1 MQKQFKN
8 ILPIAVGSIAA
19 GETMAI
25 EVDASG
31 LPVSSEYRKRVK
43 DNGLIE
49 IHRHIGGLENL
60 LNWYALRTQIHRH
73 IGGLEKGQWHAQT
86 VVNIHRHI
94 GGLEKVG

>member
-31 LPVSSEYRKRVK
+31 LPVSVEYRKRVK

-49 IHRHIGGLENL
+49 IAAQQTPAAEVK
-60 LNWYALRTQIHRH
+60 AAVKPKT
-73 IGGLEKGQWHAQT
+73 EKG
-86 VVNIHRHI
+86 V
-94 GGLEKVG
+94 E

>member
-31 LPVSSEYRKRVK
+31 LPVSGEYRKRVR

-49 IHRHIGGLENL
+49 VAAQPMPAVEVK
-60 LNWYALRTQIHRH
+60 AAAKPKT
-73 IGGLEKGQWHAQT
+73 EKG
-86 VVNIHRHI
+86 V
-94 GGLEKVG
+94 E

>member
-25 EVDASG
+25 DVDASG
-31 LPVSSEYRKRVK
+31 LPVNGEYRKRVK

-49 IHRHIGGLENL
+49 VAAQQTPAAEVKT
-60 LNWYALRTQIHRH
+60 AAKTKA
-73 IGGLEKGQWHAQT
+73 EVKGDNN
-86 VVNIHRHI
+86 V
-94 GGLEKVG
+94 

>member
-25 EVDASG
+25 EVDATG
-31 LPVSSEYRKRVK
+31 LPVASEYRKRVK

-49 IHRHIGGLENL
+49 VAAQQMPAVEVK
-60 LNWYALRTQIHRH
+60 AAAKPKT
-73 IGGLEKGQWHAQT
+73 EKG
-86 VVNIHRHI
+86 V
-94 GGLEKVG
+94 E

>member
-1 MQKQFKN
+1 MQKKFKN

-31 LPVSSEYRKRVK
+31 LPVNGEYRKRVK

-49 IHRHIGGLENL
+49 VAAKQMPAVEVK
-60 LNWYALRTQIHRH
+60 AAAKPKT
-73 IGGLEKGQWHAQT
+73 EKG
-86 VVNIHRHI
+86 V
-94 GGLEKVG
+94 E

>member
-1 MQKQFKN
+1 MQKKFKN

-31 LPVSSEYRKRVK
+31 LPVNGEYRKRVK

-49 IHRHIGGLENL
+49 IAAKQMPAVEVK
-60 LNWYALRTQIHRH
+60 AAAKPKT
-73 IGGLEKGQWHAQT
+73 EKG
-86 VVNIHRHI
+86 V
-94 GGLEKVG
+94 E

>member
-31 LPVSSEYRKRVK
+31 LPVNGEYRKRVK

-49 IHRHIGGLENL
+49 IAAKQMPAVEVK
-60 LNWYALRTQIHRH
+60 AAAKPKT
-73 IGGLEKGQWHAQT
+73 EKG
-86 VVNIHRHI
+86 V
-94 GGLEKVG
+94 E